1 MTIPFLKNA
10 YNQDIMPKIR
20 ENLSPKQKAFVEIF
34 CAENGR
40 LTPTECAKQAGY
52 SEKSATAAACNLR
65 NPKYYPKVVEA
76 IENLQREYAEA
87 TKVDVVRH
95 SRELARLRE
104 KAVENGQL
112 GPAVVAEYRRGQLA
126 GFYVDRKEVVTASL
140 DNMTRKELESKLK
153 EIRDN
158 NIVNAEYEVIDTNN
172 KLE

>member
-1 MTIPFLKNA
+1 
-10 YNQDIMPKIR
+10 MPKIR
-20 ENLSPKQKAFVEIF
+20 ENLSPKQQAFVEIF

-158 NIVNAEYEVIDTNN
+158 NIVNAEYEIIDSIEDKHKESTQ
-172 KLE
+172 

>member
-1 MTIPFLKNA
+1 
-10 YNQDIMPKIR
+10 MPKIR

-104 KAVENGQL
+104 KAVENGQI

-158 NIVNAEYEVIDTNN
+158 NIVNAEYELIEEV
-172 KLE
+172 K

>member
-1 MTIPFLKNA
+1 
-10 YNQDIMPKIR
+10 MPKIR

-158 NIVNAEYEVIDTNN
+158 NIVNAEYELIEEV
-172 KLE
+172 K

>member
-1 MTIPFLKNA
+1 
-10 YNQDIMPKIR
+10 MPKIR

-87 TKVDVVRH
+87 TKVDVIRH

-158 NIVNAEYEVIDTNN
+158 NIVNAEYEIIDSIEDKHKESTQ
-172 KLE
+172 

>member
-1 MTIPFLKNA
+1 
-10 YNQDIMPKIR
+10 MPKNR
-20 ENLSPKQKAFVEIF
+20 GGLSPRQQSFVEIF
-34 CAENGR
+34 CKENGR
-40 LTPTECAKQAGY
+40 LTPTECARQAGY
-52 SEKSATAAACNLR
+52 KEHSATAAASNLR

-158 NIVNAEYEVIDTNN
+158 NIVNAEYEIIDSIEDKHKESTQ
-172 KLE
+172 

>member
-1 MTIPFLKNA
+1 
-10 YNQDIMPKIR
+10 MPKIR

-158 NIVNAEYEVIDTNN
+158 NIVNAEYEVIDSTELEHK
-172 KLE
+172 KLKQSNQDS

>member
-1 MTIPFLKNA
+1 
-10 YNQDIMPKIR
+10 MPKIR

-40 LTPTECAKQAGY
+40 LTPTECAKQGGY

-158 NIVNAEYEVIDTNN
+158 NIVNAEYEIIDSIEDKHKESTQ
-172 KLE
+172 

>member
-1 MTIPFLKNA
+1 
-10 YNQDIMPKIR
+10 MPKIR

-95 SRELARLRE
+95 SRALAR
-104 KAVENGQL
+104 
-112 GPAVVAEYRRGQLA
+112 
-126 GFYVDRKEVVTASL
+126 
-140 DNMTRKELESKLK
+140 
-153 EIRDN
+153 
-158 NIVNAEYEVIDTNN
+158 
-172 KLE
+172 

>member
-1 MTIPFLKNA
+1 
-10 YNQDIMPKIR
+10 MPKNR
-20 ENLSPKQKAFVEIF
+20 GGLSPRQQAFVEIF
-34 CAENGR
+34 CKENGR
-40 LTPTECAKQAGY
+40 LTPTECARQAGY
-52 SEKSATAAACNLR
+52 KEHSATAAASNLR

-87 TKVDVVRH
+87 TKIDVVKH
-95 SRELARLRE
+95 SRELARLRD

-112 GPAVVAEYRRGQLA
+112 GPAVVAEFRRGQLG

-158 NIVNAEYEVIDTNN
+158 NIVNAEYEVIEDKNTEIT
-172 KLE
+172 K

>member
-1 MTIPFLKNA
+1 
-10 YNQDIMPKIR
+10 MPKIR

-158 NIVNAEYEVIDTNN
+158 NIINAEYEVIDSIEEKHKEST
-172 KLE
+172 L

>member
-1 MTIPFLKNA
+1 MQNKP
-10 YNQDIMPKIR
+10 
-20 ENLSPKQKAFVEIF
+20 
-34 CAENGR
+34 
-40 LTPTECAKQAGY
+40 GY

-95 SRELARLRE
+95 SKELARLRE

-158 NIVNAEYEVIDTNN
+158 NIVNAEYEIIDAIEDKHKESTQ
-172 KLE
+172 

>member
-1 MTIPFLKNA
+1 
-10 YNQDIMPKIR
+10 MPKIR

-153 EIRDN
+153 EIREN
-158 NIVNAEYEVIDTNN
+158 NIVNAEYEIIDSIEDKHKESTQ
-172 KLE
+172 

>member
-1 MTIPFLKNA
+1 
-10 YNQDIMPKIR
+10 MPKIR

-52 SEKSATAAACNLR
+52 SEKSAAAAACNLR

-87 TKVDVVRH
+87 TKVDVIRH

-158 NIVNAEYEVIDTNN
+158 NIVNAEYEIIDSIEDKHKESTQ
-172 KLE
+172 

>member
-1 MTIPFLKNA
+1 
-10 YNQDIMPKIR
+10 MPKNR
-20 ENLSPKQKAFVEIF
+20 GGLSPRQQAFVEIF
-34 CAENGR
+34 CKENGR
-40 LTPTECAKQAGY
+40 LTPTECARQAGY
-52 SEKSATAAACNLR
+52 KEHSATAAASNLR

-104 KAVENGQL
+104 KAVENGQI

-158 NIVNAEYEVIDTNN
+158 NIVNAEYELIEEV
-172 KLE
+172 K